1 MVAFAKRS
9 LFFACDFS
17 GWLVGNRNT
26 WDANMPAD
34 EIDSANPESVPASQ
48 PLAAANDNGTDERPT
63 VDLRILVVARAIDRQ
78 IAREQLVQLHAA
90 NDNKPRGE

>member
-1 MVAFAKRS
+1 MTEDDNDTADPAVA
-9 LFFACDFS
+9 
-17 GWLVGNRNT
+17 
-26 WDANMPAD
+26 
-34 EIDSANPESVPASQ
+34 PASQ

-78 IAREQLVQLHAA
+78 IAREQLDQLHAA